1 MHETAYHETAYK
13 VGKLTIT
20 ITENNKLSEQAL
32 KELSKT
38 LERLFDENEE
48 KKDQK
53 ALFLRNGDN
62 KVKDAIP

>member
-1 MHETAYHETAYK
+1 MHETAYK

-62 KVKDAIP
+62 KVKDAVP